1 MNESDNPYAPPASEL
16 PLVAELVVTDGGFS
30 IDYELVL
37 EDIVKWNLV
46 LHRVSPATRRSHRLI
61 QIMCGA
67 LMILFGFFSVV
78 DWPHSWH
85 FLVMAAGIGLM
96 GALWPA
102 IFRWRAGAMIRN
114 VFREGKNLSVL
125 GARRL
130 TLTPQY
136 ILYSSPLMQVVTRWV
151 GIERVVVEPDAIYIM
166 SSATSAFIVP
176 RRALADEAQFRRFA
190 ETATQFHAQSNA

>member
-1 MNESDNPYAPPASEL
+1 VNDSDNPYAPPASEL
-16 PLVAELVVTDGGFS
+16 PLVAELVVTDGGLS

-61 QIMCGA
+61 RILCGA
-67 LMILFGFFSVV
+67 AALLFALLAVAGWPHTASFLFGSMM
-78 DWPHSWH
+78 
-85 FLVMAAGIGLM
+85 LAVMAVV
-96 GALWPA
+96 WPA

-136 ILYSSPLMQVVTRWV
+136 VMYSSPITQAVTRWL
-151 GIERVVVEPDAIYIM
+151 GIERILVEPDAIYIM
-166 SSATSAFIVP
+166 SSSTSAFIVP
-176 RRALADEAQFRRFA
+176 RRALADEAQFQRFA